1 MAAATIT
8 FEGAGPVPALPAEL
22 RPVALAARDLTAR
35 TWGVVIWPDD
45 EPTLVA
51 GGQASSVA
59 AARLADVL
67 ADTYGHAVFV
77 VYRCPTAVTV
87 HTRDVGH
94 PRNTLGTL
102 DVPGQ
107 PGARR
112 LRTVADLI
120 AHIHQIGDP
129 DALRAYAEQEH
140 RRERQHVRH

>member
-51 GGQASSVA
+51 GGQASGVA

-102 DVPGQ
+102 AVPGQ
-107 PGARR
+107 PDVRR
-112 LRTVADLI
+112 LRTLAELI
-120 AHIHQIGDP
+120 TLCHQLGDP
-129 DALRAYAEQEH
+129 EPLRQHSEQQH
-140 RRERQHVRH
+140 RRGRQHVSA